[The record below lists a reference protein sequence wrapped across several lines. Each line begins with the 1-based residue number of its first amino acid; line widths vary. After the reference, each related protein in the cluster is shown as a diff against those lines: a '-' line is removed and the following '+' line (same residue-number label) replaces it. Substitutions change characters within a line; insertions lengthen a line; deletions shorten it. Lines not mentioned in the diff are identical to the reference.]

1 MSKRENKLWNIVK
14 YSLEKHYKY
23 KCSNPDS
30 KRKKL
35 KKGFTNIGIGGIIPD
50 VIGIKEV
57 GNRYE
62 PKIEIIAVEVKEEQ
76 PIYREREMDQAK
88 RASMFAHK
96 VFLAA
101 PREFKPEEIELAV
114 EKRIGLFEIN
124 QKSKKL
130 KLVLP
135 SPFFEPQ
142 EIKVIEL
149 MRKLEFFKCTI
160 CNCYWNKNLLKFTGY
175 RPLHTFSSGKTTKFV
190 KFICEKCASKIYELL
205 SKDLKEKF
213 LEEWKFKRIAK
224 RLEKIL
230 FKTKNF
236 VGKQEFLKIINRIAK
251 IEQQIK
257 SAKRRLRDSFNKK
270 IEKLKKQIR
279 KIKKSLKAV

>member
-23 KCSNPDS
+23 TCSNPDS
-30 KRKKL
+30 KWKKL
-35 KKGFTNIGIGGIIPD
+35 KKGFTNVGIRGIIPD

-88 RASMFAHK
+88 RASMFVHK

-135 SPFFEPQ
+135 SPLFEPQ

-160 CNCYWNKNLLKFTGY
+160 CNC
-175 RPLHTFSSGKTTKFV
+175 
-190 KFICEKCASKIYELL
+190 
-205 SKDLKEKF
+205 
-213 LEEWKFKRIAK
+213 
-224 RLEKIL
+224 
-230 FKTKNF
+230 
-236 VGKQEFLKIINRIAK
+236 
-251 IEQQIK
+251 
-257 SAKRRLRDSFNKK
+257 
-270 IEKLKKQIR
+270 
-279 KIKKSLKAV
+279 